1 MDKREEIIKVLS
13 DCTEEQQ
20 LLFKRMYSHNNLSLS
35 IDEIVKLMDEDS
47 LDRALDQCVRTM
59 DKNYKNL
66 EWLREH
72 KLNKILK

>member
-1 MDKREEIIKVLS
+1 MDKRVKIIKILS

-20 LLFKRMYSHNNLSLS
+20 LVFKRMYSHKNLGLS
-35 IDEIVKLMDEDS
+35 INEIVNLMDEDS

-66 EWLREH
+66 EWLREY
-72 KLNKILK
+72 KLNKLL